1 MTKSTANISKIVL
14 DKRKKFDRIQKQE
27 REKEMKTYYIYD
39 SENDFY
45 LGIVL
50 AKDWVDARSVWASA
64 HGVSFGAIFACATP
78 L

>member
-1 MTKSTANISKIVL
+1 
-14 DKRKKFDRIQKQE
+14 
-27 REKEMKTYYIYD
+27 MKTYYIYD